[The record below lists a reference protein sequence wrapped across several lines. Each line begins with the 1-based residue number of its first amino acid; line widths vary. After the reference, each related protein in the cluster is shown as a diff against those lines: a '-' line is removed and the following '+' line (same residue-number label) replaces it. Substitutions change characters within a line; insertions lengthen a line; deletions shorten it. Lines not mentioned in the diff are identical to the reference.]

1 MLVFLVFVWGLGIL
15 VYLIVDF
22 ENVGFDFW
30 LMLYV
35 VYYYVENFIE
45 VGLLVYV
52 LVSYKLFNRKFYF
65 VELCDRVGGNDGCF
79 YLGFFFYWILFCII
93 FLIMVLLIKSYNN
106 NYDFVII
113 W

>member
-1 MLVFLVFVWGLGIL
+1 MLD
-15 VYLIVDF
+15 LIF
-22 ENVGFDFW
+22 I
-30 LMLYV
+30 MLYV

-79 YLGFFFYWILFCII
+79 YLGFFFLLNFILYNI
-93 FLIMVLLIKSYNN
+93 F
-106 NYDFVII
+106 NYGFVN
-113 W
+113 

>member
-1 MLVFLVFVWGLGIL
+1 
-15 VYLIVDF
+15 
-22 ENVGFDFW
+22 
-30 LMLYV
+30 MLYV

-79 YLGFFFYWILFCII
+79 YLGFFFFLLNFILYNI
-93 FLIMVLLIKSYNN
+93 F
-106 NYDFVII
+106 NYGFVN
-113 W
+113 